1 MPEHVLFCGSKLVC
15 GEYPLAAVSHFFQNC
30 ETLLVPVHC
39 CSQSLALAHVRL
51 CSSLPWS
58 SAPSPGHDGADDIKI
73 DQWHETGSLSS
84 ALVADFWRSS
94 VKLGAKLLNLLP
106 IFFWF
111 GYPHVS
117 TLCLPRLGDFCEL
130 SEMSLMWGSYYH
142 EHLCGKYRAW
152 AGGWPFV
159 PVGFWGSARR
169 TSLQASVEQ
178 PSSAMPK
185 SVCVVGL
192 VDIYQHEVPNHFRNA
207 QTHITST
214 I

>member
-1 MPEHVLFCGSKLVC
+1 MTGQMTS
-15 GEYPLAAVSHFFQNC
+15 
-30 ETLLVPVHC
+30 
-39 CSQSLALAHVRL
+39 
-51 CSSLPWS
+51 PWS
-58 SAPSPGHDGADDIKI
+58 QISG
-73 DQWHETGSLSS
+73 E
-84 ALVADFWRSS
+84 ALWSWEPNSD
-94 VKLGAKLLNLLP
+94 VKCGTTKKRQGLLNLSP

-117 TLCLPRLGDFCEL
+117 TLSLPRLGDFCEL

-142 EHLCGKYRAW
+142 EHLCGKYRGW

-159 PVGFWGSARR
+159 MVGFLRSTRR

-192 VDIYQHEVPNHFRNA
+192 VDIYQHEVPIGPNHFRNA